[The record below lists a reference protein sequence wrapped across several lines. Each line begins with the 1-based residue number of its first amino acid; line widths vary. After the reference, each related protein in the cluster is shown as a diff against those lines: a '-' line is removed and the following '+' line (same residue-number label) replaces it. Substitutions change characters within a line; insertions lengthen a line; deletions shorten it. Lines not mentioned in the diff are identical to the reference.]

1 MSRAEANRR
10 VNVEHKE
17 RQRQNVQAM
26 GTNVFTRQVGEMRDL
41 LAKMQTARPDRRR
54 TLREQLLGL
63 SVVKLAANV
72 PRTPAGRRQATKITL
87 PLEEIDGILAQ
98 AATLVQRP
106 PSPKTYN
113 LRPTIK
119 SKLKGTVARG
129 EYSKA
134 FR

>member
-1 MSRAEANRR
+1 MNRAEANRR
-10 VNVEHKE
+10 VGVEHRE

-41 LAKMQTARPDRRR
+41 LANMRTARPDRRR
-54 TLREQLLGL
+54 ALREQLLGL

-72 PRTPAGRRQATKITL
+72 PRTAAGRRQASRISL
-87 PLEEIDGILAQ
+87 PLEEIDGLLAQ
-98 AATLVQRP
+98 AAALVQRP

-119 SKLKGTVARG
+119 SKLQGTVARG
-129 EYSKA
+129 EFPKA